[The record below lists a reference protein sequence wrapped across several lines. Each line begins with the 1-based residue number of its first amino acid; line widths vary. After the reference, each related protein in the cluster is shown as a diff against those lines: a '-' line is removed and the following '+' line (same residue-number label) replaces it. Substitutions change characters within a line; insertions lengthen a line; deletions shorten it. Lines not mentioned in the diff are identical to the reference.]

1 VSPKVLAILA
11 VIVIVIV
18 AGMALT
24 MKRAAEKRRDRTA
37 AVALLDEAVL
47 HRVVDEVH
55 VRVEPQL
62 LEDAPA
68 IGAHR
73 RG

>member
-37 AVALLDEAVL
+37 MSQDW
-47 HRVVDEVH
+47 
-55 VRVEPQL
+55 
-62 LEDAPA
+62 APA
-68 IGAHR
+68 FAGATDHSIR
-73 RG
+73 RCFIA